1 MRDIVDRISSGTYWT
16 EQSGRRKLSA
26 YERNEK
32 TDGSRPEADQRYAED
47 EYLLDEIARLKAET
61 EEIRQ
66 ILKERQ
72 IRLEK
77 IESGNNTAILKISD
91 TLNQLSEQIEEA
103 EIAITEAVV
112 RNQSVIKEEV
122 IAANKPLEEKYRKLG
137 EELQGKLETVKL
149 EVAAS
154 SDKIEETKTAVQELG
169 EAMQEKAEKKSVAA
183 IHQRLTTMGAIG
195 IVNLVGT
202 IMTLALLC
210 YLIVSL
216 AR

>member
-1 MRDIVDRISSGTYWT
+1 MRDIVDRISSGTYWA

-26 YERNEK
+26 YEKNEK
-32 TDGSRPEADQRYAED
+32 TDGSRPEADKRYAED

-103 EIAITEAVV
+103 
-112 RNQSVIKEEV
+112 
-122 IAANKPLEEKYRKLG
+122 
-137 EELQGKLETVKL
+137 
-149 EVAAS
+149 
-154 SDKIEETKTAVQELG
+154 
-169 EAMQEKAEKKSVAA
+169 
-183 IHQRLTTMGAIG
+183 
-195 IVNLVGT
+195 
-202 IMTLALLC
+202 
-210 YLIVSL
+210 
-216 AR
+216 